1 MYFLLFLPHVI
12 VQLKYKTYIIFNIV
26 RPKKKLYM
34 LVLGLRYGGQR
45 NLKRTY
51 CQVSPAT
58 QLPWVSKDIT
68 SLTTWEAWEK
78 LPSGFGNLR
87 QKREQ
92 NVNGFFTLTGENFPL
107 YRWAK
112 NEFVPR
118 CLQVQTNRIR
128 QMLLS
133 FSQRL
138 MFNKLLHLNVFSYV
152 CSFFKCNI
160 SNKEFFFVYGYILWW
175 KGYKIY

>member
-1 MYFLLFLPHVI
+1 MILITCMNL
-12 VQLKYKTYIIFNIV
+12 QLTSSGYIKTCNSETQA
-26 RPKKKLYM
+26 KTLY
-34 LVLGLRYGGQR
+34 VSLGLEVWGQR
-45 NLKRTY
+45 SLKRTY

-87 QKREQ
+87 QEREQ
-92 NVNGFFTLTGENFPL
+92 NVNGSFTLTGENFPS

-112 NEFVPR
+112 NGFVPR
-118 CLQVQTNRIR
+118 CLQEQTNRIR
-128 QMLLS
+128 QVLLS

-138 MFNKLLHLNVFSYV
+138 IFNKLLHLNTFSYV
-152 CSFFKCNI
+152 CSFL
-160 SNKEFFFVYGYILWW
+160 SATYAM
-175 KGYKIY
+175 